1 MTSISEKNKLQPH
14 FMDRHKQQIKRDRQ
28 DLKRRAINSQNKS
41 RMRTLIKNVLSSD
54 TKKAADE
61 YYSSAVSFIDKMASK
76 NIIHKNNAAR
86 QKSKITNHL
95 NSLK

>member
-1 MTSISEKNKLQPH
+1 
-14 FMDRHKQQIKRDRQ
+14 MDRHTQQIKRDRQ

-41 RMRTLIKNVLSSD
+41 RMRTLIKSVLTADS
-54 TKKAADE
+54 KKSADE
-61 YYSSAVSFIDKMASK
+61 HYTDAVSFIDKMASK

-95 NSLK
+95 NSLSK

>member
-1 MTSISEKNKLQPH
+1 
-14 FMDRHKQQIKRDRQ
+14 MDRHKQQIKRDRQ
-28 DLKRRAINSQNKS
+28 DLKKRSINSQNKS
-41 RMRTLIKNVLSSD
+41 KMRTLIKSVLTAG

-61 YYSSAVSFIDKMASK
+61 HYSSAVSFIDKMASK

>member
-41 RMRTLIKNVLSSD
+41 RMRTLIKNVLSSLGIIVEILGF
-54 TKKAADE
+54 TK
-61 YYSSAVSFIDKMASK
+61 
-76 NIIHKNNAAR
+76 IIFK
-86 QKSKITNHL
+86 
-95 NSLK
+95 

>member
-1 MTSISEKNKLQPH
+1 
-14 FMDRHKQQIKRDRQ
+14 MDRHKQQIKRDRQ

-76 NIIHKNNAAR
+76 NIIHKNKSANI
-86 QKSKITNHL
+86 KSKLAKHV
-95 NSLK
+95 NSLKSVENKTKA

>member
-54 TKKAADE
+54 SKKAADE

-76 NIIHKNNAAR
+76 NIIHKN
-86 QKSKITNHL
+86 L
-95 NSLK
+95 SLIHI

>member
-1 MTSISEKNKLQPH
+1 
-14 FMDRHKQQIKRDRQ
+14 MDRHKQQIKRDRQ
-28 DLKRRAINSQNKS
+28 DLKEELLILKTSQECVH
-41 RMRTLIKNVLSSD
+41 LFKNVLSSD

>member
-1 MTSISEKNKLQPH
+1 
-14 FMDRHKQQIKRDRQ
+14 MDRHKQQIKRDRQ

-41 RMRTLIKNVLSSD
+41 KMRTLIKSVLTADS
-54 TKKAADE
+54 KKSADE
-61 YYSSAVSFIDKMASK
+61 NYSDAVSFIDKMASK

-95 NSLK
+95 NSLSK

>member
-1 MTSISEKNKLQPH
+1 
-14 FMDRHKQQIKRDRQ
+14 MDRHKQQIKRDRQ

-54 TKKAADE
+54 SKKTADE

-76 NIIHKNNAAR
+76 NVIHKNNAAR

>member
-1 MTSISEKNKLQPH
+1 
-14 FMDRHKQQIKRDRQ
+14 MDRHKQQIKRDRQ
-28 DLKRRAINSQNKS
+28 DLKKRAINSQNKS
-41 RMRTLIKNVLSSD
+41 KMRTLIKNVLSSD
-54 TKKAADE
+54 TKKAAGE

>member
-1 MTSISEKNKLQPH
+1 
-14 FMDRHKQQIKRDRQ
+14 MDRHKQQIKRDRQ

-54 TKKAADE
+54 SKKAADVH
-61 YYSSAVSFIDKMASK
+61 YSSAVSFIDKMASK

>member
-1 MTSISEKNKLQPH
+1 
-14 FMDRHKQQIKRDRQ
+14 
-28 DLKRRAINSQNKS
+28 
-41 RMRTLIKNVLSSD
+41 MRTLIKSVLTAES
-54 TKKAADE
+54 KKAADE
-61 YYSSAVSFIDKMASK
+61 HYSSAVSFIDKMASK

>member
-1 MTSISEKNKLQPH
+1 
-14 FMDRHKQQIKRDRQ
+14 MDRHKQQIKRDRQ

-54 TKKAADE
+54 TKKTADE

>member
-1 MTSISEKNKLQPH
+1 
-14 FMDRHKQQIKRDRQ
+14 MDRHKQQIKRDRQ

-54 TKKAADE
+54 SKKTADE
-61 YYSSAVSFIDKMASK
+61 YYSSAVSFIDKMAIK
-76 NIIHKNNAAR
+76 NIINKNNAAR